1 MGHIHDEFRRRCLQW
16 RDFHSAWKQR
26 TCYCCNESRPPV
38 SEIPARASCTAVA
51 TFIGSFIFQSI
62 CDLLKNEERLRAEQV
77 HCQLAG
83 RRMLSWP
90 TTLPISQFFLVRRLA
105 AQVKWHCGWSTVIK
119 HSGTG
124 RCRKF
129 LRDIRQRT
137 AHAAGPRGLP
147 PNAAIS
153 HDVDDCDDSNNQ
165 TFGNCRIPGRN
176 SSYRPSVSPF
186 WYAVFIDEGAFFFF

>member
-1 MGHIHDEFRRRCLQW
+1 
-16 RDFHSAWKQR
+16 
-26 TCYCCNESRPPV
+26 
-38 SEIPARASCTAVA
+38 
-51 TFIGSFIFQSI
+51 
-62 CDLLKNEERLRAEQV
+62 
-77 HCQLAG
+77 
-83 RRMLSWP
+83 MLSWP

-186 WYAVFIDEGAFFFF
+186 WYAVFIEEGAFFFLVAAAGGIMHRFRKGRMFPSFFFFVFRSRSHVDAHATMTTCAALP

>member
-1 MGHIHDEFRRRCLQW
+1 
-16 RDFHSAWKQR
+16 
-26 TCYCCNESRPPV
+26 
-38 SEIPARASCTAVA
+38 
-51 TFIGSFIFQSI
+51 
-62 CDLLKNEERLRAEQV
+62 
-77 HCQLAG
+77 
-83 RRMLSWP
+83 MLSWP

-147 PNAAIS
+147 PPTLQSATTSTIVMTATTKHLATVAFLDQIPVTG
-153 HDVDDCDDSNNQ
+153 HPCRH
-165 TFGNCRIPGRN
+165 FGTRFSLKRA
-176 SSYRPSVSPF
+176 R
-186 WYAVFIDEGAFFFF
+186 FFFFSVGRRWNHAPIPEGTDVSLIFFFFVFRSRSHVDAHATMTTCAALP